1 MRAPQCGQSTVGM
14 TASLPPGGPAVIRA
28 AYGTRSGEATDRAVR
43 SLAMA
48 DLGPRE
54 LLDEWQRLMESVVS
68 SAASLAGRSDVPKQ
82 IVESMKQQLELLRA
96 IVEGEGE
103 LRRELAGQL
112 AAPFDAMFDLL
123 EQSGAAMRGQAE
135 ALQAAGRALDETA
148 ALIERQ
154 AELFEATIGALR
166 QPAEFARSAAGLSRR
181 EDRVD

>member
-1 MRAPQCGQSTVGM
+1 MP
-14 TASLPPGGPAVIRA
+14 ASLAAGGTAVIRA
-28 AYGTRSGEATDRAVR
+28 AYGTRSGKATDRVVR
-43 SLAMA
+43 CLAMA
-48 DLGPRE
+48 DLDPRQ

-82 IVESMKQQLELLRA
+82 LVEPMQRQLELIRE
-96 IVEGEGE
+96 IVERERE

-154 AELFEATIGALR
+154 AELFEATVGALR
-166 QPAEFARSAAGLSRR
+166 QPAEFARSAAGLGRR
-181 EDRVD
+181 EDRAD